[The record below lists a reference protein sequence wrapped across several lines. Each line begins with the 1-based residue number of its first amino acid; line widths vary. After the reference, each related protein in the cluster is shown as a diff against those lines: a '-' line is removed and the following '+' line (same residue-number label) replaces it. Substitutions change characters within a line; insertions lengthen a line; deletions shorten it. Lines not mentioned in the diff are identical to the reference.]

1 VGLKETI
8 EAMKGELDLCHAAT
22 EIWQKD
28 AKVLQSKIDAAEGVN
43 ESLTLELYE
52 VKCKKDAT
60 IR

>member
-1 VGLKETI
+1 
-8 EAMKGELDLCHAAT
+8 MKGELDLCHAAT